1 MANDWRYSKE
11 RMDLRAKSL
20 EILAKAFTLKREV
33 YEFCDIWISQGGK
46 DVSNIVNEFIRYI
59 EDVEVIRQYEAK
71 ACKSSSKKTDKNSKE
86 TS

>member
-1 MANDWRYSKE
+1 MATDWRYSKE

-20 EILAKAFTLKREV
+20 EILGKAFSLKREV
-33 YEFCDIWISQGGK
+33 YEFCDMWISQGGK

-59 EDVEVIRQYEAK
+59 EDAEVIRQNEAK
-71 ACKSSSKKTDKNSKE
+71 ACESSSKKTDKNSKK